1 VWFLRDD
8 PARFGDGLLHFG
20 PRDRGVAASTSP
32 LESLMHASPD
42 PLAVCEAAA
51 RAGGRILG
59 EWVGRF
65 KATVKGP
72 RDFVTEADH
81 ASQREIRRI
90 VLEAFP
96 DHGFVGEEGDGS
108 GPPLAIGRAG
118 HSGSGIRWI
127 VDPLDG
133 TTNYVHGFPAYCV
146 SIALAEGDD
155 LLVAAIHDPL
165 RDECFTARRGGG
177 AFFNGQP
184 LSTSTATEPA
194 DAVAAVSFPPH
205 VASDSQSVADFLAVL
220 PHVHAVRRT
229 GSTALNLAYVAS
241 GRLHTFW
248 ARRIACW
255 DAAAGLLIAREAGC
269 AVGSFVG
276 GPEVIPLDDPAFVV
290 ACSPQLFT
298 AIRTLLG

>member
-1 VWFLRDD
+1 VSQVEDCSVDGPETAGIATLSITPFHRLR
-8 PARFGDGLLHFG
+8 
-20 PRDRGVAASTSP
+20 ASMPSP
-32 LESLMHASPD
+32 PD
-42 PLAVCEAAA
+42 FLAVCEAAA
-51 RAGGRILG
+51 RAGGRVLG
-59 EWVGRF
+59 EWIGRF
-65 KATVKGP
+65 KATAKGP

-81 ASQREIRRI
+81 ASQHEVRRI

-96 DHGFVGEEGDGS
+96 HHGFVGEEGEEGR
-108 GPPLAIGRAG
+108 PPIPIGKPG
-118 HSGSGIRWI
+118 HSGAGIRWI

-133 TTNYVHGFPAYCV
+133 TTNYVNGFPAYCV
-146 SIALAEGDD
+146 SVALARGDD

-165 RDECFTARRGGG
+165 RDECFTARSGGG
-177 AFFNGQP
+177 ACLNGVP
-184 LSTSTATEPA
+184 ISSSVAIDPV

-205 VASDSQSVADFLAVL
+205 VSTDSPAVADFLAVL

-269 AVGSFVG
+269 TVGSFAG
-276 GPEVIPLDDPAFVV
+276 GPEVIPLDDPAFIA
-290 ACSPQLFT
+290 ACTPQLFT
-298 AIRTLLG
+298 AMRTLLG

>member
-1 VWFLRDD
+1 
-8 PARFGDGLLHFG
+8 
-20 PRDRGVAASTSP
+20 
-32 LESLMHASPD
+32 MHPSSD

-51 RAGGRILG
+51 RAGGRVLG
-59 EWVGRF
+59 EWIGRF
-65 KATVKGP
+65 KATTKGP

-81 ASQREIRRI
+81 ASQHEICRI

-96 DHGFVGEEGDGS
+96 DHGFVGEEGEHGR
-108 GPPLAIGRAG
+108 PPIATGEPG

-177 AFFNGQP
+177 AFLNGVP
-184 LSTSTATEPA
+184 LSSAAITDPV

-205 VASDSQSVADFLAVL
+205 VSSSSQAVADFLAVL

-255 DAAAGLLIAREAGC
+255 DAAAGLLIAREAGA
-269 AVGSFVG
+269 AVGSFAG
-276 GPEVIPLDDPAFVV
+276 GPEVIPLDDPAFIA
-290 ACSPQLFT
+290 ACTPQLFAT
-298 AIRTLLG
+298 MRSLLG